1 MNFLDWFAKLAPQ
14 GETALIVRQ
23 KPKLADGEIQQHAD
37 GTLKCTWPAFLASRG
52 TAPGQAWYG
61 NTGSFIIERFDEGR
75 VSASAANCEYA
86 LVLVLDDVGTK
97 SKAPP
102 LAPTWRMETSPGN
115 EQWGYAFREQPTKA
129 EFTAAMRAIADA
141 GFTDPG
147 ALNAV
152 RNFRLP
158 GSINLKPG
166 KANWA
171 SVLVEFDPTREFT
184 LPEICTALGVVPA
197 EPSAPLRPLR
207 LADDNA
213 DDVMIWLSEHGYLL
227 SQTNAEGWCG
237 VVCPNH
243 AEHSDG
249 SVEGR
254 YMPATRSF
262 CCWHGHCEDWRSTAF
277 LTWVA
282 DAGGPRHATGLRD
295 TLLAERMAMTLKQI
309 TPTEAFPDAAQ
320 KVIEEVNA
328 RELGRLEQSDWAA
341 RFAYVEVDDSYF
353 DILERREVSR
363 RTFNALFRHIDCRSI
378 HGKRPRVEAS
388 VSFDE
393 NRQARG
399 ARSIA
404 GVTYAAGETELVAR
418 NGLVYGNRWRNAR
431 PEVAPGGAPLP
442 WLAHVETLIPN
453 VDERNH
459 VLDVMAYK
467 VQHPEVKIN
476 HAILHGGLQGCGK
489 DTLYAPFIWA
499 VCGPGNANKG
509 LLDNDT
515 ISSSWGYALESEILI
530 LNELKEPEAR
540 ERRALANR
548 LKPIIAAPPE
558 LLSVNRKN
566 LHPYDMLNRMLVL
579 AYTNDP
585 MPISLDTQDRRWFCL
600 WSHAPRMDGDALWT
614 WYRSGGF
621 EECASWL
628 YARDVSAFNPA
639 AAPPVTDWKL
649 NLVEHSMSA
658 QESTLVD
665 MIRARAGVFRAGVIG
680 SPWQAIAET
689 LSAQS
694 SVRFHQAH
702 VLHALAEA
710 GWRDCGRVKAAGANA
725 KHVFCAPEFWG
736 LSASELR
743 RLAES
748 PVTLSIVKSGQK

>member
-1 MNFLDWFAKLAPQ
+1 
-14 GETALIVRQ
+14 
-23 KPKLADGEIQQHAD
+23 
-37 GTLKCTWPAFLASRG
+37 
-52 TAPGQAWYG
+52 
-61 NTGSFIIERFDEGR
+61 
-75 VSASAANCEYA
+75 
-86 LVLVLDDVGTK
+86 
-97 SKAPP
+97 
-102 LAPTWRMETSPGN
+102 
-115 EQWGYAFREQPTKA
+115 
-129 EFTAAMRAIADA
+129 MRAIADA

-158 GSINLKPG
+158 GSVNLKPG
-166 KANWA
+166 KGNWA
-171 SVLVEFDPTREFT
+171 SILVEFDPAREFT
-184 LPEICTALGVVPA
+184 LPEICAALGVVPA
-197 EPSAPLRPLR
+197 EPSAALRPLR

-213 DDVMIWLSEHGYLL
+213 DDVMLWLSEHGYLL

-309 TPTEAFPDAAQ
+309 TPTESFPDAAQ
-320 KVIEEVNA
+320 QVIAEVNA
-328 RELGRLEQSDWAA
+328 RELGRLEQSDWAT

-363 RTFNALFRHIDCRSI
+363 RTFNALYRHVDCRSI

-418 NGLVYGNRWRNAR
+418 SGLVYGNRWRNAR
-431 PEVAPGGAPLP
+431 PEVGPGGAPLP

-499 VCGPGNANKG
+499 VCGPGKDNVG

-515 ISSSWGYALESEILI
+515 ISSSWGYALESEILV

-585 MPISLDTQDRRWFCL
+585 MPISLDTQDRRWFCV
-600 WSHAPRMDGDALWT
+600 WSHAPRMDGAPLWA
-614 WYRSGGF
+614 WYASGGF

-639 AAPPVTDWKL
+639 SAPPVTDWKL

-694 SVRFHQAH
+694 SARFHQAH
-702 VLHALAEA
+702 ILHALAEA
-710 GWRDCGRVKAAGANA
+710 GWRDCGRVKAANQNA

-748 PVTLSIVKSGQK
+748 PVTLSVVKSGKQ